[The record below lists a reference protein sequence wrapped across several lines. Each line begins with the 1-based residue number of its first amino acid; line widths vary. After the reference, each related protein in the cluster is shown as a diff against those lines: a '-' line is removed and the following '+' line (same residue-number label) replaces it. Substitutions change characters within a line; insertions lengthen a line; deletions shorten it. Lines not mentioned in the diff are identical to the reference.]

1 MLAATTVDAK
11 HEALCQGIFHH
22 FSAQFGCTTPYK
34 PRRKRKNARRLKRLT
49 IEKNEARKQLRQA
62 KSSPCSSSDIQYLAQ
77 KFYHL
82 VRLHSAEKK
91 IILKSKC
98 RLEAL
103 KARRECSKI
112 FWRYAAKVLDG
123 ESETIVPKFD
133 ANAAEEFFSQV
144 YASIPQQYSR
154 PGWLPSPPPHSV
166 AFNTDEISIQEI
178 AHVIK
183 NSKSKSSASP
193 LDRISYRILKYR
205 ILKGCPSLVPALSN
219 LYNAPQPLS
228 PVHGNKQ

>member
-1 MLAATTVDAK
+1 MDRVLAETVVPVVLAATTVDAK
-11 HEALCQGIFHH
+11 HEALCQGIYHH

-34 PRRKRKNARRLKRLT
+34 PRRKRKHARRLKRLT

-103 KARRECSKI
+103 KARRECNKD

-123 ESETIVPKFD
+123 ESNAGSQGDRPK
-133 ANAAEEFFSQV
+133 V
-144 YASIPQQYSR
+144 CMISR
-154 PGWLPSPPPHSV
+154 TV
-166 AFNTDEISIQEI
+166 
-178 AHVIK
+178 
-183 NSKSKSSASP
+183 
-193 LDRISYRILKYR
+193 
-205 ILKGCPSLVPALSN
+205 
-219 LYNAPQPLS
+219 
-228 PVHGNKQ
+228 